1 MRTVTVKYEKLFNLG
16 SFEHEK
22 IGVEIHLEEGEKPID
37 ALTRARNFVNNQFQR
52 NKDYDDV
59 KRINLQNIV
68 DNQDRYP
75 ENVVKA
81 AIEDLR
87 NLNSTSDDLPF

>member
-1 MRTVTVKYEKLFNLG
+1 MKTVTVKYEKLFNLG

-22 IGVEIHLEEGEKPID
+22 IGVEIQLEEGEKPID

-59 KRINLQNIV
+59 KRINLLSIV

-87 NLNSTSDDLPF
+87 NLNSQSDDLPF